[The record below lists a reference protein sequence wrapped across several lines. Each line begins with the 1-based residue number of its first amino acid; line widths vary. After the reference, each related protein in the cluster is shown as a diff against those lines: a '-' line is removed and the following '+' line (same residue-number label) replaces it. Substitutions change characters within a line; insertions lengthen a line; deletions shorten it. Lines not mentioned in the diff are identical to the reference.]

1 MFYNA
6 AAVCRITLRGANA
19 ASVFSRISS
28 MRFHPLLPVVLL
40 GALTGCVTQST
51 YDKQVAATRA
61 AQNQS
66 AEFAALNKDLAAEIE
81 AKTATIEQLN
91 NQLKVTLV
99 DQLLFASG
107 SAEIVPAGR
116 AALDKVA
123 PTLAGVTGDWV
134 IVKGYTDD
142 QPIGPSI
149 RDRYP
154 TNWDL
159 STARATAV
167 VKYLQAKGVQPV
179 NLAAEGYSEYQPVGP
194 NMTAAGRHAN
204 RRIELVLQAK

>member
-1 MFYNA
+1 
-6 AAVCRITLRGANA
+6 
-19 ASVFSRISS
+19 
-28 MRFHPLLPVVLL
+28 MRLHPLLPVALMA
-40 GALTGCVTQST
+40 ALTGCVTQST
-51 YDKQVAATRA
+51 YKKQLAAT
-61 AQNQS
+61 QS
-66 AEFAALNKDLAAEIE
+66 AQDMSAQYAALNKDLSAEIA
-81 AKTATIEQLN
+81 AKSATIEQLN

-107 SAEIVPAGR
+107 SAEIAPAGR

-123 PTLAGVTGDWV
+123 PTLAGVSGDWV

-142 QPIGPSI
+142 QPIGPNI

-167 VKYLQAKGVQPV
+167 VKYLQAHGVPPV
-179 NLAAEGYSEYQPVGP
+179 NLAAEGFSEFQPVAT
-194 NMTAAGRHAN
+194 NSTSAGRHAN

>member
-1 MFYNA
+1 MP
-6 AAVCRITLRGANA
+6 VK
-19 ASVFSRISS
+19 
-28 MRFHPLLPVVLL
+28 PLLPVVLL
-40 GALTGCVTQST
+40 GLLTGCVTQST
-51 YDKQVAATRA
+51 YKQQVAATQA
-61 AQNQS
+61 AQDMN
-66 AEFAALNKDLAAEIE
+66 AHYAALNKDLSAEIA
-81 AKTATIEQLN
+81 AKAATIEQLN

-123 PTLAGVTGDWV
+123 PTLAAATGDWV

-142 QPIGPSI
+142 QPIGPTI
-149 RDRYP
+149 RDRFP

-167 VKYLQAKGVQPV
+167 VKYLQAHGVPPV
-179 NLAAEGYSEYQPVGP
+179 NLAAEGFSEYQPVAA
-194 NMTAAGRHAN
+194 NTTAAGRHAN